1 MTGEGESEEGRVIG
15 VSDYGG
21 YYTIRTDPSDPVQA
35 ALNTAEVDRV
45 DLMQFQVLNTG
56 DIVYERADIGPPP
69 PLFEDPNIIKVRQ
82 EHHHHLL
89 LTSLAQDQYERES
102 PMYTTLEPAS
112 GNTAASYTN
121 LQLAPTSPSKY
132 YSPSTTLSSV
142 PPYSPSSYQYPG
154 HYSRSSYP
162 GHDVLSS
169 LYPGYSSGQFSYDN
183 IGHSLYDTSNTA
195 KTGYGGIYV
204 PSAAL
209 PSQYQSNVIRC

>member
-1 MTGEGESEEGRVIG
+1 MIG

-69 PLFEDPNIIKVRQ
+69 PLFEDPNIIKVSQ
-82 EHHHHLL
+82 EHHHHH

-121 LQLAPTSPSKY
+121 LQLAPTSPS
-132 YSPSTTLSSV
+132 
-142 PPYSPSSYQYPG
+142 
-154 HYSRSSYP
+154 
-162 GHDVLSS
+162 
-169 LYPGYSSGQFSYDN
+169 
-183 IGHSLYDTSNTA
+183 I
-195 KTGYGGIYV
+195 
-204 PSAAL
+204 AL
-209 PSQYQSNVIRC
+209 LPITNPRALI